1 MPGFWSGVVLAA
13 VYAVAS
19 GIVKILARPGSDVP
33 PEDWAL
39 GVELLV
45 STAALQL
52 TVRFATSDFHEE
64 RVWILIIILL
74 VSILYAC
81 GMKVY
86 GYRALGPGNHE
97 MKTGAAWTS
106 TLFGMFVLP
115 TCWVINAN
123 LSSILP

>member
-1 MPGFWSGVVLAA
+1 MPGFVSGVVLAA
-13 VYAVAS
+13 VCAVSS
-19 GIVKILARPGSDVP
+19 GIVKILARPGTDVL

-52 TVRFATSDFHEE
+52 TVRFATKDFHEE
-64 RVWILIIILL
+64 RVWILLIVIL

-81 GMKVY
+81 AMKVY
-86 GYRALGPGNHE
+86 GYRTLSPGKHE
-97 MKTGAAWTS
+97 LKKGAAWTS
-106 TLFGMFVLP
+106 TLFGMFALP

-123 LSSILP
+123 LSSILS